1 MDKDQRRKATEYQLR
16 YQKDRLMRVCISLDK
31 ETDKD
36 IIESLERRGDISMQ
50 RYIKKILRDNIVG

>member
-16 YQKDRLMRVCISLDK
+16 YQKDRLVRVCISLDK